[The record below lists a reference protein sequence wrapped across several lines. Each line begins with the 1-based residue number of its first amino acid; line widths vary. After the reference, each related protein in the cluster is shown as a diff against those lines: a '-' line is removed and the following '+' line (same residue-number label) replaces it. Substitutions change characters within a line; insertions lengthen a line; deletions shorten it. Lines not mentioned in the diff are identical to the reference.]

1 MDSSSSRQ
9 TATKLKQEE
18 LKRQIALLQAQLEP
32 ESPVKATT
40 PKSPKR
46 KTCQPQTLAPAT
58 PSPRKK
64 RKLDIQPSDKHVPR
78 PVFQPSNSTQSIS
91 GQGKPPR
98 EQFTKPRPSNLL
110 SNLTSIHQKSEVVDE
125 SEAVQRST
133 AFTDKPQDVPRRD
146 ERLAI
151 VENLEMGP
159 YEHTPSSDDPNFEKL
174 EPHSGIHLS
183 SRNIPHEDFKDYLRG
198 RYYLSP
204 SRLYSTV
211 QLLPDKKGYDVP
223 VEGDWITIAV
233 IAERGPIKFT
243 RAPVTL
249 DPDESSKKQ
258 WKGKDKAQAEPK
270 KPSGGKKFVNLK
282 LIDFGA
288 RTGSSGSTDG
298 KSVIRGDAF
307 LTLLLFE
314 SDGFD
319 ILPREDGR
327 KPEKLYKGGSRGAF
341 EHLMDVREGDVVALL
356 NPKILKPFQRSTDT
370 PHPVDNVLAITP
382 ESASSIM
389 VIGRARD
396 LGMCSVRRQ
405 DGKICG
411 SWCDKRVSDVC
422 DYHVQNA
429 VQRRRAARP
438 EFSAGTSG
446 LTTSTHK
453 RKNDYDPAR
462 QWGLKPDESRAE
474 GATYVVSGH
483 VVTGTSSDPRT
494 MYMTENIGREGQAKA
509 KRKLESRDADRSLK
523 ALLQRDKEGM
533 QAVMAAREVG
543 GCAKSFKNEKKGK
556 HRQVGDDEDTKLRQT
571 AYSAEIIKSLGFD
584 PSLKP
589 GQRRVENKITQEK
602 LVALETV
609 RTARKD
615 IILGPRPGPRIRS
628 GVVAPVKTVELQEDV
643 HEVNLDDYDD
653 LVGDNTIVQE
663 EKMVDLD
670 DF

>member
-1 MDSSSSRQ
+1 
-9 TATKLKQEE
+9 
-18 LKRQIALLQAQLEP
+18 
-32 ESPVKATT
+32 
-40 PKSPKR
+40 
-46 KTCQPQTLAPAT
+46 
-58 PSPRKK
+58 
-64 RKLDIQPSDKHVPR
+64 
-78 PVFQPSNSTQSIS
+78 
-91 GQGKPPR
+91 
-98 EQFTKPRPSNLL
+98 
-110 SNLTSIHQKSEVVDE
+110 
-125 SEAVQRST
+125 
-133 AFTDKPQDVPRRD
+133 
-146 ERLAI
+146 
-151 VENLEMGP
+151 MGP
-159 YEHTPSSDDPNFEKL
+159 YDHTPPSDDPNFEKL
-174 EPHSGIHLS
+174 EPHSGIHLT
-183 SRNIPHEDFKDYLRG
+183 SRNISHEDFKDYLRG

-204 SRLYSTV
+204 SRLYSSV

-223 VEGDWITIAV
+223 VEGDWVTVAV

-249 DPDESSKKQ
+249 DPDESSRKQ
-258 WKGKDKAQAEPK
+258 WKGKAKAPAEPE

-288 RTGSSGSTDG
+288 RSASSSSTGG

-319 ILPREDGR
+319 LLPREDGR

-356 NPKILKPFQRSTDT
+356 NPKILKPFQRSSDT

-411 SWCDKRVSDVC
+411 SWCDNRVSDVC

-446 LTTSTHK
+446 LTTTSTHK

-509 KRKLESRDADRSLK
+509 KRKLESRDADRALK

-543 GCAKSFKNEKKGK
+543 GCMKRSKNEKKGK
-556 HRQVGDDEDTKLRQT
+556 KKQVEDGEDTKLRQT
-571 AYSAEIIKSLGFD
+571 AYSAEIIKLLGFD

-589 GQRRVENKITQEK
+589 GQRRVENKITQDK
-602 LVALETV
+602 LVALEAV

-628 GVVAPVKTVELQEDV
+628 GVVAPMKTIELQEDNC
-643 HEVNLDDYDD
+643 EVALDCDD
-653 LVGDNTIVQE
+653 ELVVDNTVVCE